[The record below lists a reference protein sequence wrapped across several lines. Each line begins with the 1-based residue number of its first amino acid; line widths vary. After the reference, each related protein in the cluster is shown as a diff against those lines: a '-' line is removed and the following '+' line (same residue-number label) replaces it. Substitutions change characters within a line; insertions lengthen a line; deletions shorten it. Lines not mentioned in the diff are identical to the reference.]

1 MKTSDEKYQQ
11 EAEAHS
17 IFKLDYEST
26 LEELN
31 SLKDI
36 TKKTSD
42 EHDAKM
48 LAQEEELAKLRS
60 SRTNPKI
67 EKDNIERAVRDAV
80 HAKQTEVDGAKAE
93 SRQKQAEIERFQI
106 ELCDMQDALQQKESE
121 LD

>member
-1 MKTSDEKYQQ
+1 MNKLRRTWTKITKRVEQHSTYVQKLQAQLKTSDEKYQQ

-48 LAQEEELAKLRS
+48 LAQE
-60 SRTNPKI
+60 
-67 EKDNIERAVRDAV
+67 
-80 HAKQTEVDGAKAE
+80 
-93 SRQKQAEIERFQI
+93 
-106 ELCDMQDALQQKESE
+106 
-121 LD
+121 

>member
-1 MKTSDEKYQQ
+1 LQAQLKTSDEKYQQ

-48 LAQEEELAKLRS
+48 LAQE
-60 SRTNPKI
+60 
-67 EKDNIERAVRDAV
+67 
-80 HAKQTEVDGAKAE
+80 
-93 SRQKQAEIERFQI
+93 
-106 ELCDMQDALQQKESE
+106 
-121 LD
+121 